1 MPGTSAGIPVFEGAR
16 QNIIGV
22 LYAKDLILV
31 DPDDHIE
38 IGTVLTF
45 RQAHVLACVC
55 FCPDQLGIPLHQ
67 CTAARLMK
75 NVTMYLFILLTCI
88 IMKPG

>member
-1 MPGTSAGIPVFEGAR
+1 MFEGTR
-16 QNIIGV
+16 LNIIGV

-45 RQAHVLACVC
+45 RQEPFPCMENSH
-55 FCPDQLGIPLHQ
+55 PIP
-67 CTAARLMK
+67 AALEGHAPSFYASEANAVQMEGL
-75 NVTMYLFILLTCI
+75 YL
-88 IMKPG
+88 